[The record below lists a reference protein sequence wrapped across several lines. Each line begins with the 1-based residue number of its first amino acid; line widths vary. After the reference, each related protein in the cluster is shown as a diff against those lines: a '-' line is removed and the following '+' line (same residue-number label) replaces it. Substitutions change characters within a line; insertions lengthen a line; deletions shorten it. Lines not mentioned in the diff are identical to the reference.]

1 MTIKVQYLDVEGRKA
16 FAVLPIADYEKLL
29 AEADDARDLA
39 VAAAQEGAETF
50 PAAIAERIFGGEQPL
65 RVFRNHRSLTQAEL
79 AGRAGVG
86 QNVISRIESGKMTGT
101 VGTLAALAKSLNVTV
116 DDLIAQSRQPAPASS
131 AD

>member
-1 MTIKVQYLDVEGRKA
+1 MADEFIWATATPSARADMVRCHRVFLLTETCRLFCLTEEG
-16 FAVLPIADYEKLL
+16 
-29 AEADDARDLA
+29 ARSIQD
-39 VAAAQEGAETF
+39 GAETF

-101 VGTLAALAKSLNVTV
+101 VGTLAALAKALAVTV
-116 DDLIAQSRQPAPASS
+116 DDLI
-131 AD
+131 D